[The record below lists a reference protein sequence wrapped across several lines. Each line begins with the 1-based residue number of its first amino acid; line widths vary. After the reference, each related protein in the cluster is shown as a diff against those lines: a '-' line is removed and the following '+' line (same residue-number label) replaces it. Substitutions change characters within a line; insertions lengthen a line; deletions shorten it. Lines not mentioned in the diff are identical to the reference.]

1 MIELRIPNG
10 SDETNLCRRF
20 SSPDGPK
27 QTLRHTLQRH
37 IPLGACL
44 EMGVLRH
51 GGTAVGAVVKD
62 DVILQLSGQ
71 VQHIREAVPDGLRG
85 MDIARDDQVVGED
98 GRPVY
103 QNIVLAALPALERER
118 VLMLHVVFLAE
129 RTAVVEDGHA
139 PRIGLQRNQHAPQR

>member
-1 MIELRIPNG
+1 
-10 SDETNLCRRF
+10 
-20 SSPDGPK
+20 
-27 QTLRHTLQRH
+27 
-37 IPLGACL
+37 
-44 EMGVLRH
+44 
-51 GGTAVGAVVKD
+51 
-62 DVILQLSGQ
+62 
-71 VQHIREAVPDGLRG
+71 
-85 MDIARDDQVVGED
+85 MDIARNDQVVGED